1 MTIQQIAETEIL
13 RLRNEKARL
22 EKLIDDLP
30 EGTLVSSRTRV
41 GGKTYHKWYA
51 STTSPESGKR
61 IRRYIPRKKLKYA
74 RDLAHSQ
81 IYRKQIGEIDNELAS
96 LNAYLSKHRDFDV
109 YEILV
114 DDPELMDLLIKDS
127 ASPMSSMAE
136 EAAKWMKED
145 YEKNPYYPEA
155 LTVRAPNGTMVRSKS
170 EAIIMM
176 LLEKYGI
183 AYRYECRLD
192 VSGYTYYPDFT
203 ILHPITGEI
212 IYWEHFGKMHDPE
225 YRSDCLSKMHK
236 YLANGLRPDH
246 NLIITYESE
255 EHPLDIRIVLDKIKE
270 FFLYSEMTLM

>member
-136 EAAKWMKED
+136 EAAK
-145 YEKNPYYPEA
+145 
-155 LTVRAPNGTMVRSKS
+155 
-170 EAIIMM
+170 
-176 LLEKYGI
+176 
-183 AYRYECRLD
+183 
-192 VSGYTYYPDFT
+192 
-203 ILHPITGEI
+203 
-212 IYWEHFGKMHDPE
+212 
-225 YRSDCLSKMHK
+225 
-236 YLANGLRPDH
+236 
-246 NLIITYESE
+246 
-255 EHPLDIRIVLDKIKE
+255 
-270 FFLYSEMTLM
+270 

>member
-114 DDPELMDLLIKDS
+114 DDPELMDLLMKDS
-127 ASPMSSMAE
+127 SSPLSSMAE

-212 IYWEHFGKMHDPE
+212 IYWEHFGKVTDYGYVLDNIGKVKDYISYGIKPW
-225 YRSDCLSKMHK
+225 
-236 YLANGLRPDH
+236 N
-246 NLIITYESE
+246 NLI
-255 EHPLDIRIVLDKIKE
+255 
-270 FFLYSEMTLM
+270 MTFSNEKGGYDGKLIDAMIECWLL